1 MPKYFI
7 DLERLK
13 YPNNGLYQ
21 FDLHLAN
28 ELLKQINSDEELELY
43 LPERAKTLIDKS
55 VNTRFVNYYAWH
67 KVFSPKSN
75 ADVWHITQQGSYFQP
90 SNEQTKCLLTIHDL
104 NFLYT
109 TKSDKAKAS
118 LLKRVQK
125 KVDRADHIVCIS
137 NFIKADVQ
145 KYLNVTDKPIT
156 VVYNGYSLNA
166 YNENCIIPYRPQS
179 EFLFTIG
186 AIHPKKNL
194 HVLPALLLNNNYQLI
209 ISGTGNENYKNE
221 IVANAKKI
229 GVEDRLIFIGNV
241 SEDQKVWYYK
251 TCKAFL
257 FPSLSEGFG
266 IPVIEAFSL
275 GKPVFLSNRTCLPE
289 IGSTHAYYF
298 EDFEPEYMRKVFEE
312 NIANANDKVLVQ
324 NRINYAHTFSWQKM
338 ASNYLKLYRLLA
350 AR

>member
-21 FDLHLAN
+21 FDLNLAN
-28 ELLKQINSDEELELY
+28 ELLKQIKADEVLDLY
-43 LPERAKTLIDKS
+43 LPKKAQAFIHKKP
-55 VNTRFVNYYAWH
+55 NANFVNYYAWH

-75 ADVWHITQQGSYFQP
+75 ADVWHITQQASYFQP
-90 SNEQTKCLLTIHDL
+90 KNANTKCLLTIHDL

-109 TKSDKAKAS
+109 QKSDSEKAK

-145 KYLNVTDKPIT
+145 KHLNVADKPMSVI
-156 VVYNGYSLNA
+156 YNGYSLNA
-166 YNENCIIPYRPQS
+166 YNENTLLPYKPQK
-179 EFLFTIG
+179 EYFFTIG

-194 HVLPALLLNNNYQLI
+194 HVLSALLINNNYELI
-209 ISGTGNENYKNE
+209 IAGTGSETYKEE
-221 IVANAKKI
+221 IIATAKKY
-229 GVEDRLIFIGNV
+229 GVDDRLVFVGNV
-241 SEDQKVWYYK
+241 NEDQKVWYYYN
-251 TCKAFL
+251 CKVFL

-298 EDFEPEYMRKVFEE
+298 ENFEADYMQDVFNT
-312 NIANANDKVLVQ
+312 NIIKADDRELIEQ
-324 NRINYAHTFSWQKM
+324 RIAYAQTFSWQKM
-338 ASNYLKLYRLLA
+338 AAQYLDLYRLLA

>member
-21 FDLHLAN
+21 FDLNLAN
-28 ELLKQINSDEELELY
+28 ELLKQINSDEELNLY
-43 LPERAKTLIDKS
+43 LPERARALINKNS
-55 VNTRFVNYYAWH
+55 NTHFVNYHAWH
-67 KVFSPKSN
+67 KVFSPRSD

-90 SNEQTKCLLTIHDL
+90 SNDQTKCLLTIHDL

-109 TKSDKAKAS
+109 TKSEKAKAS

-137 NFIKADVQ
+137 SFIKADVQ
-145 KYLNVTDKPIT
+145 KYLNVTDKPIS
-156 VVYNGYSLNA
+156 VIYNGYSLNE
-166 YNENCIIPYRPQS
+166 YNENCNIPYRPQS

-209 ISGTGNENYKNE
+209 IAGTGNENYKNE
-221 IVANAKKI
+221 IISNAKKI
-229 GVEDRLIFIGNV
+229 GVVDRLIFIGNV

-251 TCKAFL
+251 NCKAFL

-289 IGSTHAYYF
+289 IGSTHACYF
-298 EDFEPEYMRKVFEE
+298 EDFEPDYMRKVFEE
-312 NIANANDKVLVQ
+312 NIAKANDKVLVQ

-350 AR
+350 AL

>member
-21 FDLHLAN
+21 FDLNLAN
-28 ELLKQINSDEELELY
+28 ELLKQINSDEELSLY
-43 LPERAKTLIDKS
+43 LPESARALINKNS
-55 VNTRFVNYYAWH
+55 NTHFVNYHAWH
-67 KVFSPKSN
+67 KVFSPKSD
-75 ADVWHITQQGSYFQP
+75 ADVWHVTQQGSYFQP
-90 SNEQTKCLLTIHDL
+90 SNDHTKCLLTIHDL

-137 NFIKADVQ
+137 NFIKEDVQ
-145 KYLNVTDKPIT
+145 KHLNIAEKPLSVI
-156 VVYNGYSLNA
+156 YNGFSLNT
-166 YNENCIIPYRPQS
+166 YNENTLLPYIPQKEY
-179 EFLFTIG
+179 LFTIG

-194 HVLPALLLNNNYQLI
+194 HVLTVLLIDNNYELI
-209 ISGTGNENYKNE
+209 IAGTGNQNYKEE
-221 IVANAKKI
+221 IVATAKKY
-229 GVEDRLIFIGNV
+229 GVDNRIVFVANV
-241 SEDQKVWYYK
+241 NEDQKVWYYQN
-251 TCKAFL
+251 CKAFL

-289 IGSTHAYYF
+289 IGSSHAYYF
-298 EDFEPEYMRKVFEE
+298 DNFEANYMQDVF
-312 NIANANDKVLVQ
+312 NANIMKADKQELIEQ
-324 NRINYAHTFSWQKM
+324 RIQYAQTFSWQKM
-338 ASNYLKLYRLLA
+338 AAQYLELYRMLA
-350 AR
+350 TR

>member
-43 LPERAKTLIDKS
+43 LPERAKALIDKS

-90 SNEQTKCLLTIHDL
+90 SNDQTKCLLTIHDL

-109 TKSDKAKAS
+109 TKSEKAKVS

-137 NFIKADVQ
+137 NFIK
-145 KYLNVTDKPIT
+145 I
-156 VVYNGYSLNA
+156 
-166 YNENCIIPYRPQS
+166 
-179 EFLFTIG
+179 
-186 AIHPKKNL
+186 
-194 HVLPALLLNNNYQLI
+194 
-209 ISGTGNENYKNE
+209 
-221 IVANAKKI
+221 
-229 GVEDRLIFIGNV
+229 
-241 SEDQKVWYYK
+241 
-251 TCKAFL
+251 
-257 FPSLSEGFG
+257 
-266 IPVIEAFSL
+266 
-275 GKPVFLSNRTCLPE
+275 
-289 IGSTHAYYF
+289 
-298 EDFEPEYMRKVFEE
+298 
-312 NIANANDKVLVQ
+312 
-324 NRINYAHTFSWQKM
+324 
-338 ASNYLKLYRLLA
+338 
-350 AR
+350 